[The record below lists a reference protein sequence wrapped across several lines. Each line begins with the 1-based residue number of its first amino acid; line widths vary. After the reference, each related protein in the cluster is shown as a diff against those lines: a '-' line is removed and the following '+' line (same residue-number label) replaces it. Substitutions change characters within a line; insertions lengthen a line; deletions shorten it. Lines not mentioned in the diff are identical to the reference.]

1 MLVSFPP
8 HTELL
13 LQRRRHF
20 KRSLISDGEN
30 VLTDHRDAHIEKIR
44 GIRSQILPNLEGM
57 DYCLDWKPDA
67 DSWSVRE
74 VVYHLVDTPEGGL
87 HTLISGILSGQ
98 TKEFDLTPDL
108 NNMNPERQ
116 TLDLNQVRL
125 DVSQVLDGL
134 EAAVSAAN
142 DEGLA
147 TTKVLAHL
155 KARKIDEVRTPQ
167 ILLEG
172 LFARHWQG
180 HADQLRE
187 LRETLGI

>member
-1 MLVSFPP
+1 
-8 HTELL
+8 
-13 LQRRRHF
+13 
-20 KRSLISDGEN
+20 
-30 VLTDHRDAHIEKIR
+30 LTDHRDAHLEKIR
-44 GIRSQILPNLEGM
+44 GIRSQILANLEGM

-74 VVYHLVDTPEGGL
+74 VLYHLVDTPEGGL
-87 HTLISGILSGQ
+87 HTLISGMLSGQ

-108 NNMNPERQ
+108 NNMNPKRQ
-116 TLDLNQVRL
+116 TLDLNRVRL
-125 DVSQVLDGL
+125 DVAQVLDGL

-142 DEGLA
+142 DEGIA
-147 TTKVLAHL
+147 TITVLAHL
-155 KARKIDEVRTPQ
+155 KARGIDEELTPQ
-167 ILLEG
+167 MLLEG

>member
-1 MLVSFPP
+1 M
-8 HTELL
+8 
-13 LQRRRHF
+13 
-20 KRSLISDGEN
+20 
-30 VLTDHRDAHIEKIR
+30 TDHRDAHLEKIR

-74 VVYHLVDTPEGGL
+74 VIYHLVDTPEGGL
-87 HTLISGILSGQ
+87 HTLISGMLSGQ

-116 TLDLNQVRL
+116 TLDLNRIRL
-125 DVSQVLDGL
+125 DVAQVLDGL
-134 EAAVSAAN
+134 
-142 DEGLA
+142 A
-147 TTKVLAHL
+147 TIKVLAHL
-155 KARKIDEVRTPQ
+155 KARGIDEERTPQ
-167 ILLEG
+167 MLLEG

>member
-1 MLVSFPP
+1 
-8 HTELL
+8 
-13 LQRRRHF
+13 
-20 KRSLISDGEN
+20 
-30 VLTDHRDAHIEKIR
+30 LTDHRDTHLEKIR
-44 GIRSQILPNLEGM
+44 GIRSQILANLEGM

-87 HTLISGILSGQ
+87 HTLISGMLSGQ
-98 TKEFDLTPDL
+98 TKEFDLMPDL

-116 TLDLNQVRL
+116 TLDLNRVRL
-125 DVSQVLDGL
+125 DVAQVLDGL
-134 EAAVSAAN
+134 EAAVSAAS

-147 TTKVLAHL
+147 TITVLAHL
-155 KARKIDEVRTPQ
+155 RARGIDEERTPQ

>member
-1 MLVSFPP
+1 M
-8 HTELL
+8 
-13 LQRRRHF
+13 
-20 KRSLISDGEN
+20 
-30 VLTDHRDAHIEKIR
+30 TDRRDAHLEKIR
-44 GIRSQILPNLEGM
+44 GLRSQILAYLEGM

-87 HTLISGILSGQ
+87 HTLISGMLSGQ

-116 TLDLNQVRL
+116 TLDLNRVRL
-125 DVSQVLDGL
+125 DVAEVLDGL

-147 TTKVLAHL
+147 TITVLAHL
-155 KARKIDEVRTPQ
+155 KARGIDEERTPQ
-167 ILLEG
+167 MLL
-172 LFARHWQG
+172 
-180 HADQLRE
+180 
-187 LRETLGI
+187 

>member
-1 MLVSFPP
+1 
-8 HTELL
+8 
-13 LQRRRHF
+13 
-20 KRSLISDGEN
+20 
-30 VLTDHRDAHIEKIR
+30 LTDHRDTHLEKIR
-44 GIRSQILPNLEGM
+44 GIRSQILANLEGM

-87 HTLISGILSGQ
+87 HTLISGMLSGQ
-98 TKEFDLTPDL
+98 TKEFDLMPDL

-116 TLDLNQVRL
+116 TLDLNRVRL
-125 DVSQVLDGL
+125 DVAQVLDGL
-134 EAAVSAAN
+134 EAAVSSAS

-147 TTKVLAHL
+147 TITILAHL
-155 KARKIDEVRTPQ
+155 RARGIDEERTPQ

>member
-1 MLVSFPP
+1 M
-8 HTELL
+8 TD
-13 LQRRRHF
+13 RRDSH
-20 KRSLISDGEN
+20 L
-30 VLTDHRDAHIEKIR
+30 EKIR
-44 GIRSQILPNLEGM
+44 GFRSQILAYLEGM

-87 HTLISGILSGQ
+87 HTLISGMLSGQ

-116 TLDLNQVRL
+116 TLDLNRVRL
-125 DVSQVLDGL
+125 DVAQVLDGL

-147 TTKVLAHL
+147 TVTVLAHL
-155 KARKIDEVRTPQ
+155 KARGIDEERTPQ
-167 ILLEG
+167 MLLEG
-172 LFARHWQG
+172 LFAHHWRG

>member
-1 MLVSFPP
+1 M
-8 HTELL
+8 
-13 LQRRRHF
+13 
-20 KRSLISDGEN
+20 
-30 VLTDHRDAHIEKIR
+30 TDHRDTHLEKIR
-44 GIRSQILPNLEGM
+44 GIRSQILANLEGM

-87 HTLISGILSGQ
+87 HTLISGMLSGQ

-116 TLDLNQVRL
+116 TLDLNRVRL
-125 DVSQVLDGL
+125 DVAQVLDGL
-134 EAAVSAAN
+134 EAAVSAAS

-147 TTKVLAHL
+147 TITILAHL
-155 KARKIDEVRTPQ
+155 RARGIDEERTPQ

>member
-1 MLVSFPP
+1 M
-8 HTELL
+8 
-13 LQRRRHF
+13 
-20 KRSLISDGEN
+20 
-30 VLTDHRDAHIEKIR
+30 TDHRDTHLEKIR
-44 GIRSQILPNLEGM
+44 GIRRQIFANLEGM

-87 HTLISGILSGQ
+87 HTLISGMLSGQ

-116 TLDLNQVRL
+116 TLDLNRVRL
-125 DVSQVLDGL
+125 DVAQVLDGL

-147 TTKVLAHL
+147 TITVLAHL
-155 KARKIDEVRTPQ
+155 KARGIDEERTPQ
-167 ILLEG
+167 MLLEG
-172 LFARHWQG
+172 LFARHWQD

>member
-1 MLVSFPP
+1 M
-8 HTELL
+8 T
-13 LQRRRHF
+13 
-20 KRSLISDGEN
+20 N
-30 VLTDHRDAHIEKIR
+30 HRDAHLEKIR
-44 GIRSQILPNLEGM
+44 GIRRQIFANLEGM

-67 DSWSVRE
+67 DSWSVRV

-87 HTLISGILSGQ
+87 HTLISGMLSGQ

-116 TLDLNQVRL
+116 TLDLNRVRL
-125 DVSQVLDGL
+125 DVAQVLDGL

-142 DEGLA
+142 DEGIA
-147 TTKVLAHL
+147 TITVLAHL
-155 KARKIDEVRTPQ
+155 KARGIDEERTPQ
-167 ILLEG
+167 MLLEG
-172 LFARHWQG
+172 LFARHWQD

>member
-1 MLVSFPP
+1 M
-8 HTELL
+8 
-13 LQRRRHF
+13 
-20 KRSLISDGEN
+20 
-30 VLTDHRDAHIEKIR
+30 TDHRDTHLEKIR
-44 GIRSQILPNLEGM
+44 GIRSQILANLEGM

-116 TLDLNQVRL
+116 TLDLNRVRL
-125 DVSQVLDGL
+125 DVAQVLDGL
-134 EAAVSAAN
+134 EAAVSAAS

-147 TTKVLAHL
+147 TITVLAHL
-155 KARKIDEVRTPQ
+155 RARGIDEERTPQ